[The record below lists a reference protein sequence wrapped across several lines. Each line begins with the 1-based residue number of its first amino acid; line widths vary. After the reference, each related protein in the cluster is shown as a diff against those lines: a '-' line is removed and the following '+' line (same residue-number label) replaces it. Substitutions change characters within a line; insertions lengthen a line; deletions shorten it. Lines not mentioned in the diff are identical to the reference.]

1 MTSAASLAKR
11 TLRIF
16 ARVFPSCGM
25 ISQAIA
31 YNLFLA
37 FFPTLLL
44 AVAIATSRWGSHTN
58 MLDLITNFTK
68 YLPPGSRQIVS
79 EFLIRRGPQAWK
91 WAVLGWA
98 GTLIAGSQVMKLIME
113 GIHIIYGDQEKP
125 GFLHRQL
132 RGLLL
137 LVATIAPLLIAAVLG
152 VFGRPLRH
160 WIANELGEAHP
171 FHGLWSF
178 FFPIAAFTLSLSAL
192 TMIYRAAR
200 PQESSVRNVIPGAVI
215 ATLLWWLVDILFGF
229 YVRRVPYSI
238 VYGGL
243 AAVIGLMIWMQ
254 ISSIIIFLGAAWNAE
269 AEATRDQ
276 TAPFE
281 STLPGLVKPVS
292 TSSDSS
298 PSH

>member
-1 MTSAASLAKR
+1 MISAASLSKR
-11 TLRIF
+11 TLRVF
-16 ARVFPSCGM
+16 ARVFPRCGM

-31 YNLFLA
+31 FNLFLA

-44 AVAIATSRWGSHTN
+44 AVGIATSRWGSHTN
-58 MLDLITNFTK
+58 MLDLITNFTN

-91 WAVLGWA
+91 WALVGWA

-113 GIHIIYGDQEKP
+113 GIHVIYGDTEKP

-137 LVATIAPLLIAAVLG
+137 LLSTIAPLMVAAILG

-160 WIANELGEAHP
+160 WIAGELGDAHP
-171 FHGLWSF
+171 FHGLWTL
-178 FFPIAAFTLSLSAL
+178 FFPFAAFTLSLTAL
-192 TMIYRAAR
+192 TMIYRVAR
-200 PQESSVRNVIPGAVI
+200 PQEDRVRNVIPGALV
-215 ATLLWWLVDILFGF
+215 ATLLWWLVDAVFGV

-243 AAVIGLMIWMQ
+243 AAVIGLLIWMQ
-254 ISSIIIFLGAAWNAE
+254 LSAVIIFLGAAWNAE
-269 AEATRDQ
+269 SAASRAGHRD
-276 TAPFE
+276 AP
-281 STLPGLVKPVS
+281 LI
-292 TSSDSS
+292 DSNFQRGV
-298 PSH
+298 